1 MKAFHLIIS
10 GLMLSLATTV
20 SAEEAAATSEP
31 TQLTAMDLISKGGL
45 VMYPLAGISMFT
57 LILIFLYFLTIRRN
71 AVVSDRFMNS
81 AEALIRKHDY
91 LGLVAQCQRENK
103 SIARVAEKTLDF
115 MTKNSGVSF
124 NEVREVAEA
133 EGSRQAGILTQRI
146 SYLSDIGAIAPMIGL
161 LGTVIGMI
169 KSFMEIGQ
177 GNFEGVKQMELGGG
191 IAEALITTAS
201 GLVIGIT
208 ALIFYSIFRGR
219 VQKYIS
225 ELEAAAT
232 HLMALLAAQYNR
244 RGGATP
250 RQSYADQTL
259 EDDYTMPVRRTAAVR
274 GDVPSPIEEQRPD
287 VQGI

>member
-1 MKAFHLIIS
+1 
-10 GLMLSLATTV
+10 MLSLATTV
-20 SAEEAAATSEP
+20 SAEEAAAASEP
-31 TQLTAMDLISKGGL
+31 TQLTAMDLISKGGY

-103 SIARVAEKTLDF
+103 SIASVAEKTLDF

-146 SYLSDIGAIAPMIGL
+146 SYLSDIGSIAPMIGL

-169 KSFMEIGQ
+169 KSFMEISQ
-177 GNFEGVKQMELGGG
+177 GNFEGVRQMELGGG

-259 EDDYTMPVRRTAAVR
+259 EDDYTMPVRRTAVR